1 MHKTYRSRIVV
12 FCFNFDKWEYVKIQI
27 MSKLWRWRGVFK
39 IIFWTKQAWWPTAFI
54 SMLKSALNFRNIC
67 NYKKNAIKNKNTI
80 EIVFKKSSNT
90 SYKPCFGYRKQLNR
104 NWFRSLKCI
113 MNVREKVLH
122 RNRMGMN
129 LTIICYL
136 HDEYFT
142 RLRDLLELGERKQAH
157 QLKRPC

>member
-1 MHKTYRSRIVV
+1 
-12 FCFNFDKWEYVKIQI
+12 
-27 MSKLWRWRGVFK
+27 
-39 IIFWTKQAWWPTAFI
+39 
-54 SMLKSALNFRNIC
+54 
-67 NYKKNAIKNKNTI
+67 
-80 EIVFKKSSNT
+80 
-90 SYKPCFGYRKQLNR
+90 
-104 NWFRSLKCI
+104 

-157 QLKRPC
+157 QQKRPCQAYN